1 MARGIYFSG
10 DLAAINDAMASEERN
25 RIAGRTANQGFLSN
39 LAGQATARRGQDVTE
54 RVSNR
59 QMDTDKS
66 IASERTG
73 VMSKQVDNDFQA
85 ALAANAMRGKAIEV
99 EANKITAAERAGQLV
114 DAREKDRINRL
125 FQDNEAQRKAMVA
138 IALIQSNAAQAQ
150 LNPRVAQATFEA
162 DMGVQA
168 GNQAAATA
176 AETANRMARDN
187 ARSWYL
193 PESMEYVSP
202 SDASAA
208 FDKLTPEQQA
218 MVRLPADG
226 NMFTPSIQPRVKM
239 PQQAATQGVNFLSIL
254 PQLLGLSHS
263 APSVAPP
270 PIAPRSGPGDSMNPR
285 IVTPMRPAARQRNVI
300 PYQDIFRGMRTNAVE
315 TPANRMEQ
323 PVFEPGVANPNEV
336 DLQALL
342 QLLQAR

>member
-25 RIAGRTANQGFLSN
+25 RIAGRTANQSFLSN
-39 LAGQATARRGQDVTE
+39 LASQATARRGQDVTE

-59 QMDTDKS
+59 QMDTDRS
-66 IASERTG
+66 IASERAG
-73 VMSKQVDNDFQA
+73 ILGREVDNNYQA
-85 ALAANAMRGKAIEV
+85 ALAANAMRGRAIQV
-99 EANKITAAERAGQLV
+99 EADKITAAERAGQLV

-125 FQDNEAQRKAMVA
+125 FQDNEAQRRAMVA

-150 LNPRVAQATFEA
+150 LNPRVAQAAFEA

-168 GNQAAATA
+168 GNQAAITA

-193 PESMEYVSP
+193 PESFEYVSP

-208 FDKLTPEQQA
+208 FNKLTPEQQA

-226 NMFTPSIQPRVKM
+226 NAFTPSLQPRVRL
-239 PQQAATQGVNFLSIL
+239 PQQGASQGVNILSLI
-254 PQLLGLSHS
+254 PQLLGMSNA
-263 APSVAPP
+263 APSVATP
-270 PIAPRSGPGDSMNPR
+270 PIAPRTGPGDSMNPR
-285 IVTPMRPAARQRNVI
+285 LFTPMRPAARQRGVI
-300 PYQDIFRGMRTNAVE
+300 PIQDIFRGMRTNAVE

-323 PVFEPGVANPNEV
+323 PAFDPGVANPNEV
-336 DLQALL
+336 DIQGLL

>member
-39 LAGQATARRGQDVTE
+39 LASQATARRGQDVTE

-59 QMDTDKS
+59 QMDTDRS

-73 VMSKQVDNDFQA
+73 VLGKQVDNDFQA
-85 ALAANAMRGKAIEV
+85 ALAANAVKRQAIQV
-99 EANKITAAERAGQLV
+99 EADKINALEREGIRV
-114 DAREKDRINRL
+114 DTREKDRVRIASE
-125 FQDNEAQRKAMVA
+125 DAEKQRKALVG
-138 IALIQSNAAQAQ
+138 IALINANAAQSQ

-202 SDASAA
+202 SNASAA

-226 NMFTPSIQPRVKM
+226 NMFMPSIQPRVKM
-239 PQQAATQGVNFLSIL
+239 PQQAAPQGVNFLSIL
-254 PQLLGLSHS
+254 PQLLGLSNS
-263 APSVAPP
+263 APSVATP
-270 PIAPRSGPGDSMNPR
+270 PIATSSNPDPAP
-285 IVTPMRPAARQRNVI
+285 VPAASRGRTTRI
-300 PYQDIFRGMRTNAVE
+300 EDIYRSMRANTPTIQSGARGAMQL
-315 TPANRMEQ
+315 PAFDMS
-323 PVFEPGVANPNEV
+323 GVGTNEV

>member
-10 DLAAINDAMASEERN
+10 DLAAMNEAMASEERN
-25 RIAGRTANQGFLSN
+25 RIAGRTANQSFLSN
-39 LAGQATARRGQDVTE
+39 LASQATTRRGQDVTE

-73 VMSKQVDNDFQA
+73 VLSKQVDNDYQA
-85 ALAANAMRGKAIEV
+85 ALAANVLKGRAIQV
-99 EANKITAAERAGQLV
+99 EADKITAMEREGMRV

-125 FQDNEAQRKAMVA
+125 FQDNEAQRKALTA
-138 IALIQSNAAQAQ
+138 IALINANATGGRVDSRIGQA
-150 LNPRVAQATFEA
+150 AFEA
-162 DMGVQA
+162 DMGAQA
-168 GNQAAATA
+168 GNQAAITA

-193 PESMEYVSP
+193 PESFEYVSP

-208 FDKLTPEQQA
+208 FNKLTPEQQA

-226 NMFTPSIQPRVKM
+226 NAFTPSLQPRVRL
-239 PQQAATQGVNFLSIL
+239 PQQGASQGVNILSLI
-254 PQLLGLSHS
+254 PQLLGMSNA
-263 APSVAPP
+263 APSVATP

-285 IVTPMRPAARQRNVI
+285 LVTPARTPSRQRNVI
-300 PYQDIFRGMRTNAVE
+300 PIQDIFRGMRTNAVE

-323 PVFEPGVANPNEV
+323 PVFEPGVADPNEV
-336 DLQALL
+336 DIQALL
-342 QLLQAR
+342 QLLQSR

>member
-10 DLAAINDAMASEERN
+10 DLAAMNEAMASEERN

-39 LAGQATARRGQDVTE
+39 LASQATARRGQDVSE

-73 VMSKQVDNDFQA
+73 VIGKQVDNDYQA
-85 ALAANAMRGKAIEV
+85 ALAANAMRGKAIQV
-99 EANKITAAERAGQLV
+99 EADKITALERAGQLV

-138 IALIQSNAAQAQ
+138 IALIQSNASQGKLDPGAARDIF
-150 LNPRVAQATFEA
+150 NANFEIES
-162 DMGVQA
+162 
-168 GNQAAATA
+168 GNQAAITA

-208 FDKLTPEQQA
+208 FDKLTPEQKA
-218 MVRLPADG
+218 IVRLPADG
-226 NMFTPSIQPRVKM
+226 NMFMPSIQPRVKM
-239 PQQAATQGVNFLSIL
+239 PRQAAPQGVNFLSIL
-254 PQLLGLSHS
+254 PQLFGSTNA
-263 APSVAPP
+263 APSVATH
-270 PIAPRSGPGDSMNPR
+270 PI
-285 IVTPMRPAARQRNVI
+285 V
-300 PYQDIFRGMRTNAVE
+300 
-315 TPANRMEQ
+315 PANDPAPTPTPSTSRGRTTRIEDIYRSMRANTPTIQ
-323 PVFEPGVANPNEV
+323 SGARGAMQLPAFDMSGVGTNEV